1 MSNKYIIRSGAEVIG
16 SGSSVFKVQGDS
28 GTLIDV
34 QDSLTGN
41 IFSVTDSSSN
51 SVFDVTATGD
61 ANLTGSLTASAAQIA
76 GLNFPTADGSA
87 GHLLKTDGSG
97 NLFFQADATFP
108 FTGDAE
114 ISGSLIISGSGL
126 TVTGAYSQTGDM
138 NVTGQIDGSSAI
150 IAGGQLSGSSL
161 SVIGDI
167 DGAALNMSGQ
177 LSGSNLSVTGAVS
190 GDTVSAAGAIDGAS
204 ITVTGIVSGSSA
216 SIVGAVTASAG
227 LISGSE
233 GLEVYGSGSSVFSV
247 TGDNG
252 LLFDVQDSNSGNI
265 LSVTDASG
273 NSIFDVAATG
283 GATLTGSLNVSG
295 SLIAEADLTAS
306 RANIAGINFPAAD
319 GISGQVIITD
329 GAGNLSFSAGSATVF
344 PFTGDA
350 VISGSLN
357 ITGSGLVIDGDH
369 TQTGN
374 IDVTGQIDASGAI
387 IAGSQLSG
395 SSLSVIGDIDG
406 AALNMSG
413 QLSGSSVSVTG
424 AISGTDFSGDSLTVS
439 GKVSGSSAHI
449 EGPFTASSALL
460 GGLTYPTADGSAG
473 HLLKTDGS
481 GNLFFQADATFP
493 FTGDAEITGSLV
505 VSGSTGIEIH
515 GSGSSLFSVTGDN
528 GLLLDIQDSTS
539 GDVLSVQDASG
550 NALFDVHAAGGAT
563 LTGSL
568 NVSGSV
574 VAEGDLQGAA
584 ISGNSLS
591 VTGAVEGASA
601 LISGVISGSS
611 LELEGAV
618 TASGGALIGA
628 LTFPT
633 TDSTAG
639 QVLATDGNGNLVFQG
654 GASSVFPFAGDAVFS
669 GSITVSGSG
678 LTIDGAMEHT
688 GSYSVNGDIN
698 IKDANLSYQENLDVD
713 SAAPEVIASLAA
725 ADFDAML
732 FDFVVK
738 KGTDLRAGTV
748 FAVHDGSGTV
758 RFNEVTTADHGDTS
772 DVAFTVEVN
781 SGNMELKAT
790 VASDDW
796 TVKSLVRGL

>member
-41 IFSVTDSSSN
+41 IFSVTDASSN
-51 SVFDVTATGD
+51 SVFDVTATGN
-61 ANLTGSLTASAAQIA
+61 ANLTGSLSASAAQIA
-76 GLNFPTADGSA
+76 GLNYPTADGTA
-87 GHLLKTDGSG
+87 GHLLKTDGNG
-97 NLFFQADATFP
+97 NLSFAADATFP

-114 ISGSLIISGSGL
+114 ISGSLIVSGSGL
-126 TVTGAYSQTGDM
+126 TVTGAYTQTGDM
-138 NVTGQIDGSSAI
+138 NVTGQIDGSGAI

-161 SVIGDI
+161 SVIGAVE
-167 DGAALNMSGQ
+167 GASALISGQ
-177 LSGSNLSVTGAVS
+177 ISGSSVSVTGAVES
-190 GDTVSAAGAIDGAS
+190 ATVSATGAIDGAS
-204 ITVTGIVSGSSA
+204 LTVSGIVSGSSA

-252 LLFDVQDSNSGNI
+252 LLFDVQDSNSGDI

-273 NSIFDVAATG
+273 NSIFDVQAAG
-283 GATLTGSLNVSG
+283 GARLTGSLNVSG
-295 SLIAEADLTAS
+295 SIVAEGAVTAS
-306 RANIAGINFPAAD
+306 GGALIGALTFPTTDSTA
-319 GISGQVIITD
+319 GQVLATD
-329 GAGNLSFSAGSATVF
+329 GNGNIIFQGGASSVF
-344 PFTGDA
+344 PFVGDA
-350 VISGSLN
+350 QFTGSILISGSG
-357 ITGSGLVIDGDH
+357 IEMTGDY
-369 TQTGN
+369 TQTGDMN
-374 IDVTGQIDASGAI
+374 VTGQIDASGAI
-387 IAGSQLSG
+387 IAGG
-395 SSLSVIGDIDG
+395 E
-406 AALNMSG
+406 
-413 QLSGSSVSVTG
+413 
-424 AISGTDFSGDSLTVS
+424 
-439 GKVSGSSAHI
+439 VSGSSAKF
-449 EGPFTASSALL
+449 EGALTASSAQL
-460 GGLTYPTADGSAG
+460 GGLTYPTTDGSAG

-515 GSGSSLFSVTGDN
+515 GSGSSLFSVTGDT

-584 ISGNSLS
+584 ISGDSLS
-591 VTGAVEGASA
+591 V
-601 LISGVISGSS
+601 SGLLSGSS
-611 LELEGAV
+611 LELSGAV
-618 TASGGALIGA
+618 TASGGAIIGA

-639 QVLATDGNGNLVFQG
+639 QVLATDGNGNIIFQG
-654 GASSVFPFAGDAVFS
+654 GASSVFPFVGDAEFT
-669 GSITVSGSG
+669 GSIIVSGSG

-713 SAAPEVIASLAA
+713 SASPEVIASLAA
-725 ADFDAML
+725 ADFDAMF

-738 KGTDLRAGTV
+738 KGTDLRAGTI

-772 DVAFTVEVN
+772 DVEFSVEIN

>member
-16 SGSSVFKVQGDS
+16 SGSSVFKVQGDL

-41 IFSVTDSSSN
+41 IFSVTDSNSN
-51 SVFDVTATGD
+51 SVFDVSAAGN
-61 ANLTGSLTASAAQIA
+61 ANLTGSLSASAAQIA
-76 GLNFPTADGSA
+76 GLNYPTADGTA
-87 GHLLKTDGSG
+87 GHLLKTDGNG
-97 NLFFQADATFP
+97 NLSFAADATFP

-114 ISGSLIISGSGL
+114 ISGSLIVSGSGL
-126 TVTGAYSQTGDM
+126 TVTGAYTQTGDM
-138 NVTGQIDGSSAI
+138 NVTGQIDGSGAI

-161 SVIGDI
+161 SVIGAVE
-167 DGAALNMSGQ
+167 GASALISGQ
-177 LSGSNLSVTGAVS
+177 ISGSSVSVTGAVES
-190 GDTVSAAGAIDGAS
+190 ATVSATGAIDGAS
-204 ITVTGIVSGSSA
+204 LTVSGIVSGSSA

-295 SLIAEADLTAS
+295 SVVTEGAVTAS
-306 RANIAGINFPAAD
+306 GGAIIGALTFPTTDSTA
-319 GISGQVIITD
+319 GQVLATD
-329 GAGNLSFSAGSATVF
+329 GNGNIIFQGGASSVF
-344 PFTGDA
+344 PFVGDA
-350 VISGSLN
+350 QFTGSILISGSG
-357 ITGSGLVIDGDH
+357 IEMTGDY
-369 TQTGN
+369 TQTGDMN
-374 IDVTGQIDASGAI
+374 VTGQIDASGAI
-387 IAGSQLSG
+387 IAGG
-395 SSLSVIGDIDG
+395 E
-406 AALNMSG
+406 
-413 QLSGSSVSVTG
+413 
-424 AISGTDFSGDSLTVS
+424 
-439 GKVSGSSAHI
+439 VSGSSAKF
-449 EGPFTASSALL
+449 EGALTASSAQL
-460 GGLTYPTADGSAG
+460 GGLTYPTTDGSAG

-515 GSGSSLFSVTGDN
+515 GSGSSLFSVTGDT
-528 GLLLDIQDSTS
+528 GLLLDIQDSVS
-539 GDVLSVQDASG
+539 GDILSVQDASG

-584 ISGNSLS
+584 ISGDSLS
-591 VTGAVEGASA
+591 V
-601 LISGVISGSS
+601 SGLLSGSS
-611 LELEGAV
+611 LELSGAV
-618 TASGGALIGA
+618 TASGGAIIGA

-639 QVLATDGNGNLVFQG
+639 QVLATDGNGNIIFQG
-654 GASSVFPFAGDAVFS
+654 GASSVFPFVGNAVFS

-713 SAAPEVIASLAA
+713 SASPEVIASLAA
-725 ADFDAML
+725 ADFDAMF

-738 KGTDLRAGTV
+738 KGTDLRAGTI

-772 DVAFTVEVN
+772 DVSFAVEIN

-790 VASDDW
+790 VLSDDW
-796 TVKSLVRGL
+796 IVKSLVRGL

>member
-1 MSNKYIIRSGAEVIG
+1 M
-16 SGSSVFKVQGDS
+16 D
-28 GTLIDV
+28 
-34 QDSLTGN
+34 
-41 IFSVTDSSSN
+41 
-51 SVFDVTATGD
+51 
-61 ANLTGSLTASAAQIA
+61 
-76 GLNFPTADGSA
+76 
-87 GHLLKTDGSG
+87 
-97 NLFFQADATFP
+97 
-108 FTGDAE
+108 
-114 ISGSLIISGSGL
+114 
-126 TVTGAYSQTGDM
+126 
-138 NVTGQIDGSSAI
+138 VTGQIDASGAI

-161 SVIGDI
+161 SV
-167 DGAALNMSGQ
+167 
-177 LSGSNLSVTGAVS
+177 V
-190 GDTVSAAGAIDGAS
+190 
-204 ITVTGIVSGSSA
+204 
-216 SIVGAVTASAG
+216 
-227 LISGSE
+227 
-233 GLEVYGSGSSVFSV
+233 
-247 TGDNG
+247 
-252 LLFDVQDSNSGNI
+252 
-265 LSVTDASG
+265 
-273 NSIFDVAATG
+273 
-283 GATLTGSLNVSG
+283 
-295 SLIAEADLTAS
+295 
-306 RANIAGINFPAAD
+306 
-319 GISGQVIITD
+319 
-329 GAGNLSFSAGSATVF
+329 
-344 PFTGDA
+344 
-350 VISGSLN
+350 
-357 ITGSGLVIDGDH
+357 
-369 TQTGN
+369 
-374 IDVTGQIDASGAI
+374 
-387 IAGSQLSG
+387 
-395 SSLSVIGDIDG
+395 GDIDG

-424 AISGTDFSGDSLTVS
+424 AISGTDISGDSLTVS

-528 GLLLDIQDSTS
+528 GLLLDVQDSTS

-574 VAEGDLQGAA
+574 VASGDLQGAA
-584 ISGNSLS
+584 ISGDSLS

-611 LELEGAV
+611 LELEGAI

-633 TDSTAG
+633 TDSSAG
-639 QVLATDGNGNLVFQG
+639 QVLATDGNGNIVFQG
-654 GASSVFPFAGDAVFS
+654 GASSVFPFVGDAEFT
-669 GSITVSGSG
+669 GSIVVSGSG

-698 IKDANLSYQENLDVD
+698 IKDANLSYQANTDID
-713 SAAPEVIASLAA
+713 SAAPEVVASLAT
-725 ADFDAML
+725 ADFDAMF

-738 KGTDLRAGTV
+738 KGTALRAGTI

-772 DVAFTVEVN
+772 DVVFAVEVN

>member
-41 IFSVTDSSSN
+41 IFSVTDASSN
-51 SVFDVTATGD
+51 SVFDVTATGN
-61 ANLTGSLTASAAQIA
+61 ANLTGSLSASAAQIA
-76 GLNFPTADGSA
+76 GLNYPTADGTA
-87 GHLLKTDGSG
+87 GHLLKTDGNG
-97 NLFFQADATFP
+97 NLSFAADATFP

-114 ISGSLIISGSGL
+114 ISGSLIVSGSGL
-126 TVTGAYSQTGDM
+126 TVTGAYTQTGDM
-138 NVTGQIDGSSAI
+138 NVTGQIDGSGAI

-161 SVIGDI
+161 SVV
-167 DGAALNMSGQ
+167 GAVEGASALISGQ
-177 LSGSNLSVTGAVS
+177 ISGSSVSVTGAVES
-190 GDTVSAAGAIDGAS
+190 ATVSATGAIDGAS
-204 ITVTGIVSGSSA
+204 LTVSGIVSGSSA

-252 LLFDVQDSNSGNI
+252 LLFDVQDSNSGDI
-265 LSVTDASG
+265 LTVTDASG
-273 NSIFDVAATG
+273 NSIFDVQAAG
-283 GATLTGSLNVSG
+283 GARLTGSLNVSG
-295 SLIAEADLTAS
+295 SIVAEGAVTAS
-306 RANIAGINFPAAD
+306 GGALIGALTFPTTDSTA
-319 GISGQVIITD
+319 GQVLATD
-329 GAGNLSFSAGSATVF
+329 GNGNIIFQGGASSVF
-344 PFTGDA
+344 PFVGDA
-350 VISGSLN
+350 QFTGSILISGSG
-357 ITGSGLVIDGDH
+357 IEMTGDY
-369 TQTGN
+369 TQTGDMN
-374 IDVTGQIDASGAI
+374 VTGQIDASGAI
-387 IAGSQLSG
+387 IAGG
-395 SSLSVIGDIDG
+395 E
-406 AALNMSG
+406 
-413 QLSGSSVSVTG
+413 
-424 AISGTDFSGDSLTVS
+424 
-439 GKVSGSSAHI
+439 VSGSSAKF
-449 EGPFTASSALL
+449 EGALTASSAQL
-460 GGLTYPTADGSAG
+460 GGLTYPTTDGSAG

-515 GSGSSLFSVTGDN
+515 GSGSSLFSVTGDT

-584 ISGNSLS
+584 ISGDSLS
-591 VTGAVEGASA
+591 V
-601 LISGVISGSS
+601 SGLLSGSS
-611 LELEGAV
+611 LELSGAV
-618 TASGGALIGA
+618 TASGGAIIGA

-639 QVLATDGNGNLVFQG
+639 QVLATDGNGNIIFQG
-654 GASSVFPFAGDAVFS
+654 GASSVFPFVGDAEFT
-669 GSITVSGSG
+669 GSIIVSGSG

-713 SAAPEVIASLAA
+713 SASPEVIASLAA
-725 ADFDAML
+725 ADFDAMF

-738 KGTDLRAGTV
+738 KGTDLRAGTI

-772 DVAFTVEVN
+772 DVSFAVEIN